1 LGPEPT
7 TTASGVVDMDRL
19 EDSGSLAGRRRKPRR
34 HTGIVTNRATAGVT
48 PGSDNQAGFG
58 AG

>member
-1 LGPEPT
+1 
-7 TTASGVVDMDRL
+7 MDRL
-19 EDSGSLAGRRRKPRR
+19 EDCGSLESRRRKPRR
-34 HTGIVTNRATAGVT
+34 HTGIVTNRATLSVT

>member
-1 LGPEPT
+1 
-7 TTASGVVDMDRL
+7 MDRL